1 MLFFMKSRSP
11 FRWLQS
17 SSLGWIALIS
27 SLLLLCASPQRVA
40 AETERLENS
49 AESVQISEL
58 GERADSAIR
67 EPSPDEAPRERI
79 EKHTLRLDVAGALMV
94 GRQVDRFDLG
104 GGFGLSYEYR
114 LVDHL
119 GVEGRYSAFFFPE
132 AVEGEGFGGY
142 QTGGLALRIHP
153 LPHVEV
159 GDLWVSGG
167 PNAVFTGGL
176 VRFGLEAGVGFEF
189 HIKERWRLG
198 PYVRY
203 AHVFQPSSH
212 ELGPADAGFVQIG
225 LSVAFSPGKH
235 KAADVEPE
243 EDTDEDEE
251 IAARSARLAEAAQEE
266 NKEIKETEEIEEDEP
281 EEERIE
287 TVAERELREVG
298 ERILFAHGSDEP
310 LVDSMGALVRVGQI
324 IEENPE
330 WEKITIEGHA
340 SETGP
345 DDVNYRLSR
354 RRAERLKELLVSAG
368 VDRSRIEVVGRGKD
382 ELEVRGS
389 SESAHARNRRVVF
402 KVHVVR
408 QVPVSR

>member
-1 MLFFMKSRSP
+1 MLYFCFFRRNA
-11 FRWLQS
+11 F
-17 SSLGWIALIS
+17 SLASKARPARLVILAVALV
-27 SLLLLCASPQRVA
+27 LWTPPP
-40 AETERLENS
+40 S
-49 AESVQISEL
+49 A
-58 GERADSAIR
+58 RADAS
-67 EPSPDEAPRERI
+67 S
-79 EKHTLRLDVAGALMV
+79 EKHTLRLDGAAALMV

-104 GGFGLSYEYR
+104 GGLGLGYEYR
-114 LVDHL
+114 IVDHL
-119 GVEGRYSAFFFPE
+119 GVEARYSAFFFPE
-132 AVEGEGFGGY
+132 AEEGAGFGGY
-142 QTGGLALRIHP
+142 QSAGLALRVHA
-153 LPHVEV
+153 LPSLEI
-159 GDLWVSGG
+159 GDLWLSGG
-167 PNAVFTGGL
+167 GNAIFTGSL

-266 NKEIKETEEIEEDEP
+266 IKEAEEIEEDEP

-287 TVAERELREVG
+287 TVAERELREVAD
-298 ERILFAHGSDEP
+298 RILFAHGSDEP
-310 LVDSMGALVRVGQI
+310 LVDSLSALIRIGQI
-324 IEENPE
+324 LEEHPE

-345 DDVNYRLSR
+345 ADVNYRLSE
-354 RRAERLKELLVSAG
+354 RRAERVKDILVRGG
-368 VDRSRIEVVGRGKD
+368 VDPARIEIIGRGKD
-382 ELEVRGS
+382 ELEVRGG

-402 KVHVVR
+402 KVLVIR
-408 QVPVSR
+408 QVPVQR